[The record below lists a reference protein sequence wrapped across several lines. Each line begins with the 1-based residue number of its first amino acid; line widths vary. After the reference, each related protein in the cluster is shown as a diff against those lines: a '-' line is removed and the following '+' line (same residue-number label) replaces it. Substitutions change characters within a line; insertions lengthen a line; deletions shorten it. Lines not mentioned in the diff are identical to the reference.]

1 MIITKERIRHNGKH
15 YGVNARIE
23 DISEKDAERLVNLGV
38 AFYPE
43 TVQVPSG
50 NDDFDSNN
58 DGELNQND
66 SGDFNPND
74 GEDSNDDIDL
84 TPEQAAEELT
94 KLFDYNGL
102 KEAAK
107 TVGLE
112 FAGNISKANLIALIL
127 EQNKAEAVFD
137 LAEEDEE

>member
-1 MIITKERIRHNGKH
+1 MIITKERIRHNGFE
-15 YGVNARIE
+15 YAENARIE
-23 DISEKDAERLVNLGV
+23 DINDKDAERLVKLGV
-38 AFYPE
+38 AFYTE
-43 TVQVPSG
+43 TIQMPAG
-50 NDDFDSNN
+50 NDDLDSNDAGEFN
-58 DGELNQND
+58 QDAGEL
-66 SGDFNPND
+66 NPND
-74 GEDSNDDIDL
+74 GDNCDIDEL